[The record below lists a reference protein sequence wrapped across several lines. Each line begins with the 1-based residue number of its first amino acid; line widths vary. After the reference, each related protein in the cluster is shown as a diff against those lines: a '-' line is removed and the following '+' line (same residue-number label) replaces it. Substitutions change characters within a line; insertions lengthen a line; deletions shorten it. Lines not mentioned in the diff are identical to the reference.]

1 MSQRY
6 FRRDSRRTL
15 WIRAVLASAALFA
28 LLAARNVPPDFPSA
42 LSVDSTVTAAS
53 HHDHRP
59 RFENSALRW
68 SAPVATFLPVPPAA
82 ESAHSILTAQL
93 SSTVQTKG
101 FHFNRPPPIS

>member
-6 FRRDSRRTL
+6 FRGDSRRTL

-28 LLAARNVPPDFPSA
+28 LLAARNVPPDFLSA
-42 LSVDSTVTAAS
+42 LSVHSTVTAAS
-53 HHDHRP
+53 HHDQRP
-59 RFENSALRW
+59 RFDNSALRW
-68 SAPVATFLPVPPAA
+68 SAPAATYLPVPPVA
-82 ESAHSILTAQL
+82 ESPHSILTPQL